1 MVPNHPKLA
10 SRPQHHL
17 QSRGRA
23 KAVRVDH
30 DTGQESLRAL
40 RTPERGNGAASQM
53 AAGND
58 GY

>member
-10 SRPQHHL
+10 SRPQQHL

-30 DTGQESLRAL
+30 ALRAL